1 MSIGHVGTTA
11 NPPSYANLNTG
22 TQLLA
27 ALARFKGWRHLTMGD
42 NVGIHKWYSST
53 SRPAG
58 TDVNWFVAKAN
69 QHNGRAFSV
78 YISYDG
84 DASCISN

>member
-1 MSIGHVGTTA
+1 
-11 NPPSYANLNTG
+11 
-22 TQLLA
+22 
-27 ALARFKGWRHLTMGD
+27 MGD

-84 DASCISN
+84 DASCIPN